1 MEKQYELIYTIVN
14 QGYSD
19 IVMQAAKENGAR
31 GGTIYLAN
39 GTGGKEYEKFYGI
52 EISPEKEV
60 IILSFASPG
69 WIDLPLIFTSK
80 DAALK
85 FSTLMYFKAPP
96 STVYPYLDWIKLVV
110 MCEAPIP
117 ISSSELKIT
126 SIGQCLT
133 DGFWC
138 KYSKSD
144 VIIAIPALS
153 SPPNNVVP
161 SVTINSWPIHVLK

>member
-60 IILSFASPG
+60 IIIIVENKIKDKIMKAIYEVAGLETKGAGICFSMSLDDVYG
-69 WIDLPLIFTSK
+69 ISTS
-80 DAALK
+80 
-85 FSTLMYFKAPP
+85 S
-96 STVYPYLDWIKLVV
+96 
-110 MCEAPIP
+110 
-117 ISSSELKIT
+117 
-126 SIGQCLT
+126 Q
-133 DGFWC
+133 
-138 KYSKSD
+138 D
-144 VIIAIPALS
+144 V
-153 SPPNNVVP
+153 
-161 SVTINSWPIHVLK
+161 KE